1 MTAVRAD
8 RPVAGNAVA
17 AYRRGMADGA
27 RGRTATVVDAEPTEP
42 AAQVLE
48 ECALAYGRDLLA
60 YLLGAGTDAP
70 LADWRLNGHTADV
83 SGDRLRVAYRV
94 LRAFKEP
101 RRAKA
106 WMRQAS
112 SQLGGR
118 SYAWAIRSGEPDLL
132 ALVEREADRAA

>member
-1 MTAVRAD
+1 
-8 RPVAGNAVA
+8 
-17 AYRRGMADGA
+17 MADGA
-27 RGRTATVVDAEPTEP
+27 RARVATVVDAEPTEP
-42 AAQVLE
+42 AALVLE

-60 YLLGAGTDAP
+60 YLLGAGAETP
-70 LADWRLNGHTADV
+70 LADWRLNGHTADL
-83 SGDRLRVAYRV
+83 SGDRLRVAYHV
-94 LRAFKEP
+94 LQAFKEP

-118 SYAWAIRSGEPDLL
+118 SFAWAVRSGEPDLL

>member
-1 MTAVRAD
+1 MTAVRAE
-8 RPVAGNAVA
+8 RPFAGGAVP
-17 AYRRGMADGA
+17 AYRRDMADRA
-27 RGRTATVVDAEPTEP
+27 RARTATVVDAEPAEP

-60 YLLGAGTDAP
+60 YLLGAGAEAP
-70 LADWRLNGHTADV
+70 LANWRLNGHTMDV
-83 SGDRLRVAYRV
+83 SGDRLRVAYQV
-94 LRAFKEP
+94 LQAFKEP

-132 ALVEREADRAA
+132 ALVEREAARAA